1 MPAYDY
7 QCRNCGKRTSRL
19 FRTFAAVRQFS
30 CPSCGKFELERRISK
45 IAVLG
50 GSARSRSSDPAGL
63 LASGLDDD
71 DPRTIAG
78 LARSMARETG
88 EDMPPGYDDLLGR
101 MEAGETPDE
110 EEFAALDDVESDGFE
125 DSI

>member
-1 MPAYDY
+1 MPVYDY
-7 QCRNCGKRTSRL
+7 QCHNCGKRTSRL
-19 FRTFAAVRQFS
+19 FRTFAAVREIS
-30 CPSCGKFELERRISK
+30 CPTCGKFELERRISK
-45 IAVLG
+45 IAVIR
-50 GSARSRSSDPAGL
+50 GSSQSGDSDPADF
-63 LASGLDDD
+63 LASGLDED
-71 DPRTIAG
+71 DPRAIARM
-78 LARSMARETG
+78 ARSMAQDMR